1 MCGFVG
7 RYIQHGLPA
16 AHSSVDSALELLKHR
31 GPDSSGISTFQ
42 VRSGTLK
49 FGFRRLSIIDLSEA
63 ANQPFTSSD
72 ERYSVVFNGEIF
84 NYIEL
89 KSQLKSKGYFFR
101 TDSDTEVLLTAWQE
115 WGLGSLNKFVGM
127 FAFVIFDKL
136 KSEMW
141 CVRDPYGIK
150 PFFYSHSGQ
159 EFAFASEISAL
170 NRLRGNSPRVDEQI
184 ALKYLI
190 DGEYDR
196 SVNTFFR
203 EVLQIQP
210 GHFLKV
216 DLSEENLELSQKR
229 WWFPSIETNT
239 EISFSDAAE
248 VIRHEFIESVSIHLR
263 SDVKVATAL
272 SGGLDS
278 SAIVSVIRKIY
289 PDIEINT
296 FSYLASDSKI
306 NERQWVDKVNIST
319 NAIPHFIEITKSE
332 FLDDLDD
339 LIKSQGEPFG
349 STSLYAQYRIYKAA
363 KQSGVTVMLDG
374 QGADELLAGYFGYP
388 ENRIHSLLE
397 TKSYLQAASFIAAW
411 SKWPGRDASYLLRSS
426 TKQLVPMHIQNF
438 LNSAIKRS
446 SFPSFISKGYLDQ
459 NSFVDVFDSDVWS
472 GRRLSQRLLKE
483 QSNGELNSLLRHA
496 DRNSMRWSIESR
508 VPFLNPKLSEFVL
521 SLPEHYLISN
531 SGETKS
537 VFREAMRGILNQEVI
552 DRKDKI
558 GFATPQDSWVSKE
571 ILLASPFLDTVDSFG
586 FLNAKNMKTFFKSD
600 SVSNMSQK
608 NLTWRLFNFIKWAQL
623 LDVKS

>member
-7 RYIQHGLPA
+7 QYTRHGA
-16 AHSSVDSALELLKHR
+16 SSSQASVEAALELIKHR
-31 GPDSSGISTFQ
+31 GPDSLGISTFDLQ
-42 VRSGTLK
+42 SGTLK
-49 FGFRRLSIIDLSEA
+49 FGFRRLSIIDLSSA
-63 ANQPFTSSD
+63 ANQPFTTAD
-72 ERYSVVFNGEIF
+72 ERYSIVFNGEIF

-89 KSQLKSKGYFFR
+89 RGQLKLKGYVFR

-115 WGLGSLNKFVGM
+115 WGLGSLNRFIGM
-127 FAFVIFDKL
+127 FAFVIYDKL
-136 KSEMW
+136 NSEIW

-150 PFFYSHSGQ
+150 PFFYSSSNGD
-159 EFAFASEISAL
+159 FKFASELSAL
-170 NRLRGNSPRVDEQI
+170 NLLRNQPARIDEQTS
-184 ALKYLI
+184 LRYLI

-196 SVNTFFR
+196 SINTFFQD
-203 EVLQIQP
+203 VFQIQP
-210 GHFLKV
+210 GHFLKI
-216 DLSEENLELSQKR
+216 DLNEKNLLLSQKR
-229 WWFPSIETNT
+229 WWVPSIETNT

-248 VIRHEFIESVSIHLR
+248 VIRHEFMESVSIHLR

-289 PDIEINT
+289 PDIDINT
-296 FSYLASDSKI
+296 YSYLASDSKI
-306 NERQWVDKVNIST
+306 NEKQWVDKVNIST
-319 NAIPHFIEITKSE
+319 GAIPHFIEITKSE

-397 TKSYLQAASFIAAW
+397 TKSYLQAAKFISGW
-411 SKWPGRDASYLLRSS
+411 SKWPGRNASYLLRSS
-426 TKQLVPMHIQNF
+426 TKQLLPIHIQSF

-446 SFPSFISKGYLDQ
+446 NFPSFISRGYLDQ

-558 GFATPQDSWVSKE
+558 GFATPQDRWVSKE
-571 ILLASPFLDTVDSFG
+571 ILLASHILDTVDSFG
-586 FLNAKNMKTFFKSD
+586 FLNAKNMKTFFKSE
-600 SVSNMSQK
+600 SLSNMSQR
-608 NLTWRLFNFIKWAQL
+608 NMTWRLFNFIKWAQL